1 MHFICRSFI
10 GKNDSN
16 CWSQYWENE
25 PDDELKLTKGHLFG
39 LINLKNNQTDEPVTI
54 GHDIIAE
61 INQLYH
67 SQKFNDINLDLKN
80 TLNLLSQNPI
90 FLNYEIDLVLAV
102 VQKDHVFLA
111 TLGTNSCILQRN
123 SQISH
128 IISGKPSQI
137 FSSHGPILNNDRFL
151 LTSSRFLETIPLEKI
166 KTILVDTKIQNIEE
180 NFLSLLYSAP
190 DQNQVSAVLIECHQD
205 EQIETISPDTQA
217 VIEENNSPPV
227 QPSPTISHTSI
238 YSQKPDSI
246 FVHHQSNSKVSRRKK
261 TQLIIA
267 ILLIIGLSISIYY
280 GNQKN
285 KSIKAES
292 SYKLLKTELEQKL
305 NNINTLKGLDLDAA
319 SKVAKEAKELANQMS
334 NLNVNQQEISQY
346 QSLIDTVLSQTGS
359 DDNFKPQ
366 MVQDTSFIVSQP
378 QFSRIYF
385 SNKNLYL
392 LDSTKGR
399 IDIFNPQ
406 TKSNQSLI
414 ISDDLKSASHLVFN
428 NDDPYLLKDNKLS
441 LIEKNKLSSKF
452 DFGSLET
459 SLSIDDIDFWNG
471 SLYVLDNQNQ
481 SIWKL
486 TPNSSGYSSPQKW
499 LKNDLKLEI
508 GSNSLAIDGQIWVL
522 NHSGQIELY
531 TSGVKDKFDQKQNNN
546 FIKTFSLITSPDS
559 DFIVFNDNS
568 QFIYV
573 YKKNGEFSSKY
584 NLSKFKIID
593 LAFDSANKII
603 YFLSSDQKI
612 YQIPL

>member
-10 GKNDSN
+10 GKNKPT

-39 LINLKNNQTDEPVTI
+39 LINLKNSQTDEPVTI

-80 TLNLLSQNPI
+80 ALNLLSQNPI

-111 TLGTNSCILQRN
+111 TLGANSCILQRN

-137 FSSHGPILNNDRFL
+137 FSSHGPILNNDRLL

-217 VIEENNSPPV
+217 VIEENNSPPI
-227 QPSPTISHTSI
+227 QSSPTISHTSI

-246 FVHHQSNSKVSRRKK
+246 FVHHQSNSKVSHRKK

-305 NNINTLKGLDLDAA
+305 NNVNTLKGLDLDAA

-346 QSLIDTVLSQTGS
+346 QSLIDTILSQTGS

-414 ISDDLKSASHLVFN
+414 ISDDVKSASHLVFN

-441 LIEKNKLSSKF
+441 LIEKNNLSSKF

-612 YQIPL
+612 YQITL